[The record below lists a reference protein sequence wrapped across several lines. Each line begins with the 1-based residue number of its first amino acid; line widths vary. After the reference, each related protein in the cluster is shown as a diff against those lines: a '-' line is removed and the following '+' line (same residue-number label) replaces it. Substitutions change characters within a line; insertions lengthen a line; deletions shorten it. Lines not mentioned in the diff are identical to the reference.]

1 MRRASLSLAASIG
14 WVIFSCAPIHSAQKD
29 PDAATF
35 PSRPIRIVIP
45 FTPGGMPDITARM
58 IAIRLTES
66 LGQQVIVDNRAGAG
80 GVVGSRIVAESTPD
94 GHTLLATSASH
105 VLAPSTRA
113 QLPYDTV
120 KDFAGITRTST
131 ACYLLV
137 VAPSLSVTTVKDLI
151 ALAKAKPGQ
160 LNFASAGAGS
170 GTHFA
175 GEMLKHHAS
184 IDVVHVPYKGIPE
197 ALTDIMAG
205 RVQIFMAPLISAI
218 PLARDGKVRA
228 LGVSAEKRVRAHPD
242 IPTIAEA
249 ALPGFR
255 FDSWSG
261 MLAPARTPR
270 AIVEKLNREVV
281 RILLLPEFQLRLGAL
296 GAEPAPTTPAEFDK
310 LIGDEL
316 VVAARLAQQAGIKPE

>member
-1 MRRASLSLAASIG
+1 MFGNMPAQ
-14 WVIFSCAPIHSAQKD
+14 SAQKSG
-29 PDAATF
+29 DAAFF
-35 PSRPIRIVIP
+35 PARPIRIVIP

-58 IAIRLTES
+58 VAVRLSEA

-113 QLPYDTV
+113 QLPYDTLR
-120 KDFAGITRTST
+120 DFAGITRTST

-137 VAPSLSVTTVKDLI
+137 VAPSLGVTAVKDVV

-175 GEMLKHHAS
+175 GEMLKHHAG

-205 RVQIFMAPLISAI
+205 RVQLFMAPLISAI
-218 PLARDGKVRA
+218 PLAREGKLRA

-261 MLAPARTPR
+261 MLAPARVPR
-270 AIVEKLNREVV
+270 PIIEKLNHEVV
-281 RILLLPEFQLRLGAL
+281 RILSSPELQQRLGAL

-310 LIGDEL
+310 LIAGEL
-316 VVAARLAQQAGIKPE
+316 AVAAKLARQAGIKPE